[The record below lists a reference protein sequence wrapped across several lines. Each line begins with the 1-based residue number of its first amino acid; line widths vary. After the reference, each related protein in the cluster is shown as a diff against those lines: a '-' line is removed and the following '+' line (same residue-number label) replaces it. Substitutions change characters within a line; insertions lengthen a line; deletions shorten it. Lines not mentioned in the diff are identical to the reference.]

1 MPDRGRESL
10 PGADLVPRSL
20 GIRTLQP
27 VSRSTCVSSLT
38 AGDLFFRLTGIA
50 YTKKSPH
57 QGRFFTSSPSAS
69 LKCSGIYQGFFIF
82 LTNPRAGGF
91 GSVSEQ

>member
-27 VSRSTCVSSLT
+27 VSRSQKFWYLPE
-38 AGDLFFRLTGIA
+38 LFYFPQLARE
-50 YTKKSPH
+50 
-57 QGRFFTSSPSAS
+57 QVV
-69 LKCSGIYQGFFIF
+69 
-82 LTNPRAGGF
+82 F
-91 GSVSEQ
+91 GSVSEE